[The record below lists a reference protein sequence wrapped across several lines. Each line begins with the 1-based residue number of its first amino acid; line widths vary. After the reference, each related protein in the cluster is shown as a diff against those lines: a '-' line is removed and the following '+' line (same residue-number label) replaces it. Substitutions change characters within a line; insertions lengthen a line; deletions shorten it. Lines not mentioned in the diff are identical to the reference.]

1 VTATTAD
8 VVRRLR
14 REVGPSWVL
23 EDDLGRYER
32 DATFLTAAPLAV
44 VRPGTTEEVAAVVQ
58 VCAEAR
64 LPVVARGAGT
74 GLSGGPVALG
84 GGVVVDLGRLDRLE
98 IDPADGCAVA
108 GPGVITATLQAAAA
122 EHGLMYPPDP
132 ASVAMSTIGGN
143 VACNAGGMSC
153 LKYGVTADYVTG
165 LTVVLADG
173 RVLTLGGRT
182 RKRASGY
189 RLHQLFVGA
198 EGTLGLVTELVLRLV
213 PRPQHRACAMVAYES
228 VQACV
233 AAVGRL
239 LGSGYLPVALEL
251 LDRSALQLVAGDL
264 PPSLGALIPEAVVP
278 EAVVPEAVL
287 LVEQDGNDAAQVARE
302 VEDMV
307 ERLGGSHA
315 VVARSEAE
323 RAAFWRG
330 RRAIGEYLMT
340 RPRNYLPEDIAVP
353 LAAVPEM
360 VAAIRAVGE
369 LYRLRIVLFGHAG
382 DGNLHPVI
390 VFGDDERERV
400 SPACAQ
406 IFRHAVRL
414 GGTISAE
421 HGLGALKRDFAEL
434 EHGRAALALM
444 REVKQLLDPQGI
456 LNPHKIFPEH
466 PATDDFL
473 LAQPGWST

>member
-1 VTATTAD
+1 M
-8 VVRRLR
+8 VR
-14 REVGPSWVL
+14 
-23 EDDLGRYER
+23 
-32 DATFLTAAPLAV
+32 
-44 VRPGTTEEVAAVVQ
+44 
-58 VCAEAR
+58 VCAEAG

-74 GLSGGPVALG
+74 GLSGGPVAVS
-84 GGVVVDLGRLDRLE
+84 GGVVVDLTRLSRLE

-132 ASVAMSTIGGN
+132 ASMAMSTIGGN

-198 EGTLGLVTELVLRLV
+198 EGTLGLITELVLRLI
-213 PRPQHRACAMVAYES
+213 PRPRHRACGMVAYQS
-228 VQACV
+228 VEACA

-239 LGSGYLPVALEL
+239 LESGHLPVALEL
-251 LDRSALQLVAGDL
+251 LDRSALQLIADHLPAG
-264 PPSLGALIPEAVVP
+264 LGAG
-278 EAVVPEAVL
+278 PEAVL
-287 LVEQDGNDAAQVARE
+287 LVEQDGNDAAQVSRD
-302 VEDMV
+302 VDNMI
-307 ERLGGSHA
+307 ERLGGSYA
-315 VVARSEAE
+315 VVARSAAE
-323 RAAFWRG
+323 RAAFWQA

-340 RPRNYLPEDIAVP
+340 RPHNYLPEDIAVP

-360 VAAIRAVGE
+360 VAAIRAIAE

-390 VFGDDERERV
+390 VFDDDQRARV

-406 IFRHAVRL
+406 IFRHAIRL

-434 EHGRAALALM
+434 EHGPAALALM

-456 LNPHKIFPEH
+456 LNPHKIFPER
-466 PATDDFL
+466 PAEDDFL
-473 LAQPGWST
+473 LAQPGWQL

>member
-1 VTATTAD
+1 VIAAVAD
-8 VVRRLR
+8 AVRRLR
-14 REVGPSWVL
+14 REVGPSWVI
-23 EDDLGRYER
+23 EDRFGPYQQ
-32 DATFLTAAPLAV
+32 DATFVTAAPLAV
-44 VRPGTTEEVAAVVQ
+44 VRPGTTEEVAAVVR
-58 VCAEAR
+58 VCAEAG

-84 GGVVVDLGRLDRLE
+84 GGVVVDLCRLDRLE

-108 GPGVITATLQAAAA
+108 GAGVITATLQAAAA

-143 VACNAGGMSC
+143 AACNAGGMSS

-173 RVLTLGGRT
+173 QILTLGGRT

-198 EGTLGLVTELVLRLV
+198 EGTLGLITELVLRLV

-228 VQACV
+228 VQACA

-239 LGSGYLPVALEL
+239 LESGYLPVALEL
-251 LDRSALQLVAGDL
+251 LDRSALQLIADHL
-264 PPSLGALIPEAVVP
+264 PPGLGARPDAVVP
-278 EAVVPEAVL
+278 DAVVPDAVL

-302 VEDMV
+302 VADMV

-340 RPRNYLPEDIAVP
+340 RPHNYLPEDVAVP

-390 VFGDDERERV
+390 VFDDDERARV

-414 GGTISAE
+414 GGTVSAE

-434 EHGRAALALM
+434 EHGSAALALM

-473 LAQPGWST
+473 LEQPGWRT